1 MDTTTKYKIYPE
13 QNGVIIDPYADES
26 TVKACR
32 RINEMRKG
40 IEVPKTAIEATY
52 IDKKCPFT
60 GDVRVTGKIFEGV
73 VHKMKADKTIVV
85 RINRLIYNKKYRR
98 YGRRHTNLSVHM
110 SPCFEGLIHV
120 GDTVICGE
128 TRRLSKT
135 KSSVVLDFKKKSTEG
150 TFKKL
155 EDLE

>member
-1 MDTTTKYKIYPE
+1 MDTTVKYKIYPE
-13 QNGVIIDPYADES
+13 QKGVNIDPYADEA
-26 TVKACR
+26 T
-32 RINEMRKG
+32 RKG
-40 IEVPKTAIEATY
+40 INVPQTAIDATY

-155 EDLE
+155 EDL

>member
-1 MDTTTKYKIYPE
+1 MIDATIKYKVYPE
-13 QNGVIIDPYADES
+13 QKGVDLDPYASVDEI
-26 TVKACR
+26 KNNR
-32 RINEMRKG
+32 RINELRKG
-40 IEVPKTAIEATY
+40 FTVPKTAIDATY
-52 IDKKCPFT
+52 VDKKCPFT

-73 VHKMKADKTIVV
+73 VYKMKADKTIVV
-85 RINRLIYNKKYRR
+85 RINRLVYNKKYRR
-98 YGRRHTNLSVHM
+98 FGRRHTNVSTHM

-150 TFKKL
+150 NFKKL
-155 EDLE
+155 EDF